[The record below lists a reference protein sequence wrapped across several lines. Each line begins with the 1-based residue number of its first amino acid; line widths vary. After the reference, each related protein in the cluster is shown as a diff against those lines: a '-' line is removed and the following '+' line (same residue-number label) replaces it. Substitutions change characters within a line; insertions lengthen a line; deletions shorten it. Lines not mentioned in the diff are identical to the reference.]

1 MQNNPELNEKKYYE
15 ILTII
20 DNVYSQLRRMEE
32 YFRENVEKG
41 NGKKLQELYLD
52 TIYFDEMYDLII
64 SEKSNLDDLVVKT
77 IINESNDNYKNYIIE
92 IKNIL
97 RMNIMPTTEA
107 FSCAYLLASMVISA
121 KPYMSFEK
129 YEEIRKKYIRRINDK
144 NKESV
149 KMFWEGISKKAWNV
163 SDNMS
168 HNISKLRSK
177 LMIVENKK

>member
-1 MQNNPELNEKKYYE
+1 MINMQEINDRKYYE
-15 ILTII
+15 LLKTI
-20 DNVYSQLRRMEE
+20 DNVYLQLTYLEK
-32 YFRENVEKG
+32 YVRENIEKG
-41 NGKKLQELYLD
+41 NRKKLQELYLD
-52 TIYFDEMYDLII
+52 TIYFDEMYNLII
-64 SEKSNLDDLVVKT
+64 SENSNFDDLVVKT
-77 IINESNDNYKNYIIE
+77 IINESNTNYKNHIIE

-97 RMNIMPTTEA
+97 RMNIMPTKEA
-107 FSCAYLLASMVISA
+107 FSCAYLLASIVISS

-129 YEEIRKKYIRRINDK
+129 YEEIREKYIRRINDK

-177 LMIVENKK
+177 LMIV